1 MHFLPGSF
9 SKNVSHLNVQK
20 SIQLRHQIPSWN
32 PIPNYFTLE
41 EMVKVLEYILYFV
54 PNRGCRSVLIL
65 LKQSCQ
71 DVAVAFL
78 IFLFKSAMINYLVSL
93 RQVGPIH
100 IITFHGNLLQTHTGV
115 FLRRNR
121 WFSSRWTCLWDN
133 FCCCCDNVLF

>member
-100 IITFHGNLLQTHTGV
+100 IITFQSNLLQTLTGV
-115 FLRRNR
+115 VPLKKWWYSFR
-121 WFSSRWTCLWDN
+121 WILLQLS
-133 FCCCCDNVLF
+133 